1 VVEVVV
7 EFEVDDVVDVGVED
21 GDEVEV
27 VVEVGIEVVDGIDV
41 GVEDGDEVEVEVV
54 VEVVVGVGGV
64 VGVEVEVEVEVEEIA
79 MSDAML
85 AHLLNELQKKVAKLE
100 IRIFELEKVQVK
112 TDAALY
118 RARRTLALLLA
129 TEKGVK
135 RVQGKEGPVGDGAG
149 EGG

>member
-1 VVEVVV
+1 VVE
-7 EFEVDDVVDVGVED
+7 D
-21 GDEVEV
+21 
-27 VVEVGIEVVDGIDV
+27 VVEVGVEVGDV
-41 GVEDGDEVEVEVV
+41 VEDVVEVGEV
-54 VEVVVGVGGV
+54 VEVVVG
-64 VGVEVEVEVEVEEIA
+64 VEVEEIA

>member
-1 VVEVVV
+1 MVEVA
-7 EFEVDDVVDVGVED
+7 
-21 GDEVEV
+21 VEV
-27 VVEVGIEVVDGIDV
+27 LVLVWF
-41 GVEDGDEVEVEVV
+41 EVEVEVG
-54 VEVVVGVGGV
+54 VEVGV
-64 VGVEVEVEVEVEEIA
+64 VGVAGDVVEVEVVEIA
-79 MSDAML
+79 MSDAMM

>member
-7 EFEVDDVVDVGVED
+7 GFEVDDVVDVGVED
-21 GDEVEV
+21 GDEVEVEV

-64 VGVEVEVEVEVEEIA
+64 VGVEVEVEEIA

>member
-1 VVEVVV
+1 MSAIYERCTAERGEVEVG
-7 EFEVDDVVDVGVED
+7 VGVED
-21 GDEVEV
+21 GGEVE
-27 VVEVGIEVVDGIDV
+27 D
-41 GVEDGDEVEVEVV
+41 
-54 VEVVVGVGGV
+54 
-64 VGVEVEVEVEVEEIA
+64 EVEEIA

>member
-1 VVEVVV
+1 
-7 EFEVDDVVDVGVED
+7 
-21 GDEVEV
+21 
-27 VVEVGIEVVDGIDV
+27 
-41 GVEDGDEVEVEVV
+41 
-54 VEVVVGVGGV
+54 VVG
-64 VGVEVEVEVEVEEIA
+64 VEVEVEEIA